1 MARVDDERAA
11 KAMGLSWLVMGISNA
26 LVDFGEFPIRDIL
39 HHLKSTQEVLAA
51 TRLILERMR
60 EEHASGTGPWV

>member
-1 MARVDDERAA
+1 
-11 KAMGLSWLVMGISNA
+11 MGISNA